1 MTKPEALET
10 YARAVLHETPGE
22 LPSATSSGDQGSSML
37 HSLTRADCLV
47 VLPGGSRG
55 LPGRHRRR
63 GDPPAMTAVSV
74 PSSVAIGPDLLG
86 RALRDLRISVTDKC
100 NFRCP
105 YCMPKSRFGP
115 GHRFLPRGE
124 ALDAQEIVR
133 LATVFQSVGV
143 TKIRL
148 TGGEPLLRTDLAD
161 IVAGIAAIGMQDI
174 ALTTNGALLRR
185 WAARLRDAGLH
196 RVTVSLDSL
205 DPAVFAAMSDSR
217 IEVAEVLDGI
227 AAAREAGLAPIKLNC
242 VVQRGMNEDGLL
254 DLVDFARRE
263 GLSLRCI
270 EYMDVGATNGW
281 RMADVVSGEEILERV
296 SKVHPLIED
305 SPIPRRWHERYRFAD
320 GGGELGV
327 ITSVSRPFCGDCT
340 RARLG
345 VDGKLYT
352 CLFATT
358 GIDLR
363 EPLRSGAERRRVAT
377 CHRRSLEAARR
388 SILRVARSRRR

>member
-1 MTKPEALET
+1 MSALS
-10 YARAVLHETPGE
+10 APPGVAV
-22 LPSATSSGDQGSSML
+22 
-37 HSLTRADCLV
+37 
-47 VLPGGSRG
+47 
-55 LPGRHRRR
+55 
-63 GDPPAMTAVSV
+63 
-74 PSSVAIGPDLLG
+74 GPDQLG
-86 RALRDLRISVTDKC
+86 RGLRDLRISVTDKC

-105 YCMPKSRFGP
+105 YCMPKARFGP
-115 GHRFLPRGE
+115 GHRFLPRAE
-124 ALDAQEIVR
+124 ALDAAEIVR
-133 LATVFQSVGV
+133 LATVFQSAGV

-148 TGGEPLLRTDLAD
+148 TGGEPLLRADLAD
-161 IVAGIAAIGMQDI
+161 IVGGIAAIGMQDI

-185 WAARLRDAGLH
+185 WAGRLRAAGLH

-205 DPAVFAAMSDSR
+205 NPAVFAAMSDSR
-217 IEVAEVLDGI
+217 IELGEVLDGI
-227 AAAREAGLAPIKLNC
+227 AAAREAGLAPVKLNC
-242 VVQRGMNEDGLL
+242 VVQRGVNEDGLL
-254 DLVDFARRE
+254 DLVDFARNE

-296 SKVHPLIED
+296 SKAHPLVED
-305 SPIPRRWHERYRFAD
+305 EPDPTAVARRYRFAD

-363 EPLRSGAERRRVAT
+363 EPLRTGASDDDLQRIIADRWRRRDDRYSELRGLGVAEGE
-377 CHRRSLEAARR
+377 RIEMSY
-388 SILRVARSRRR
+388 IGG

>member
-1 MTKPEALET
+1 
-10 YARAVLHETPGE
+10 
-22 LPSATSSGDQGSSML
+22 
-37 HSLTRADCLV
+37 
-47 VLPGGSRG
+47 
-55 LPGRHRRR
+55 
-63 GDPPAMTAVSV
+63 MTAVSA
-74 PSSVAIGPDLLG
+74 PSGVAVGADLLG

-100 NFRCP
+100 NFCCP

-115 GHRFLPRGE
+115 GHRFLPRAE
-124 ALDAQEIVR
+124 ALDANEIVR
-133 LATVFQSVGV
+133 LATVFQSLGV

-148 TGGEPLLRTDLAD
+148 TGGEPLLRTDLVD
-161 IVAGIAAIGMQDI
+161 IVSGIAAIGMQDI

-185 WAARLRDAGLH
+185 WAARLRAAGLH

-205 DPAVFAAMSDSR
+205 DPAVFARMSDSR
-217 IEVAEVLDGI
+217 IEVGEVLDGI

-242 VVQRGMNEDGLL
+242 VVQRGLNEDGLL

-296 SKVHPLIED
+296 SKIHPLVED
-305 SPIPRRWHERYRFAD
+305 APDPTAVARRYRFAD
-320 GGGELGV
+320 GKGELGV

-363 EPLRSGAERRRVAT
+363 EPLRSGASDDELRGIIASRWQRRDDRYSELRGLGVTDGERIEM
-377 CHRRSLEAARR
+377 SY
-388 SILRVARSRRR
+388 IGG